1 MELKARFDSC
11 FDLKKHSDAKWY
23 PFCKL
28 TCCRRK
34 GHPATFIERFQAR
47 FNCNCQSFAS
57 LLLPL
62 TTIYIC
68 YLNAIL
74 MPDQDVSKE
83 VLLLLGP
90 CWDGVKKIF
99 VLSQL
104 GMRNLCRECFC
115 FLNGISLGKLRTL
128 MEKKKKE
135 ESSVTRKEGSGRR
148 PEEATLDAELWFHDL
163 IKNVGEQSP
172 ESDLV
177 YLPPATKADFWREYQ
192 DDRKEQERIVSK
204 TTFYNLW
211 KTKFKHLK
219 VVRRICL
226 FLVDRD

>member
-1 MELKARFDSC
+1 MLGWRQE
-11 FDLKKHSDAKWY
+11 DLRSVSIGDAK
-23 PFCKL
+23 
-28 TCCRRK
+28 
-34 GHPATFIERFQAR
+34 
-47 FNCNCQSFAS
+47 S
-57 LLLPL
+57 LPR
-62 TTIYIC
+62 
-68 YLNAIL
+68 
-74 MPDQDVSKE
+74 
-83 VLLLLGP
+83 VLLFFEWHLAWKAAHTHG
-90 CWDGVKKIF
+90 
-99 VLSQL
+99 
-104 GMRNLCRECFC
+104 E
-115 FLNGISLGKLRTL
+115 
-128 MEKKKKE
+128 EKKE

>member
-1 MELKARFDSC
+1 M
-11 FDLKKHSDAKWY
+11 
-23 PFCKL
+23 
-28 TCCRRK
+28 
-34 GHPATFIERFQAR
+34 
-47 FNCNCQSFAS
+47 
-57 LLLPL
+57 
-62 TTIYIC
+62 TIYNC

-99 VLSQL
+99 FLSQL
-104 GMRNLCRECFC
+104 GMRNICRECFC

-204 TTFYNLW
+204 ATFYNLW

-219 VVRRICL
+219 VRPICL
-226 FLVDRD
+226 LLVDGDETAIGEVYFLHQVPRTPRRREGPQGSIRSVTLTFFRRFGKRFERR